1 MQGLV
6 SFIIV
11 GGIQLTACVSLFRGI
26 NVGGN
31 RIVPMNE
38 LKSLHET
45 LGFRNVVTYI
55 QSGNVVFTSD
65 ETDPAQIANQIEE
78 SFAQKFGFRSQVI
91 VRTAAEL
98 EEAIANNP
106 FRNSLEKEAKAVL
119 VVFLATRLESSTLED
134 LKKSYNGPE
143 EMYLIGQELFV
154 YYPDGMGR
162 SKLTLPLIE
171 KKLKTAAT
179 GRNWNTVLRLREM
192 MKL

>member
-1 MQGLV
+1 M
-6 SFIIV
+6 
-11 GGIQLTACVSLFRGI
+11 TACVSLFRGI

-31 RIVPMNE
+31 RIVPMKE

-45 LGFRNVVTYI
+45 LGFRDVVTYI

-65 ETDPAQIANQIEE
+65 ETDPSQLASQIEE

-98 EEAIANNP
+98 EETIANNP
-106 FRNSLEKEAKAVL
+106 FQNAPEKEPNRILVL
-119 VVFLATRLESSTLED
+119 FLAIRAESSTLEE

-143 EMYLIGQELFV
+143 EMYLIGQELFI

-162 SKLTLPLIE
+162 SKLTLLLIE
-171 KKLKTAAT
+171 KKLKTAGT
-179 GRNWNTVLRLREM
+179 GRNWNTVLKLREM
-192 MKL
+192 MQR

>member
-1 MQGLV
+1 M
-6 SFIIV
+6 
-11 GGIQLTACVSLFRGI
+11 TAYVSLFRGI

-38 LKSLHET
+38 LKSLHEA
-45 LGFRNVVTYI
+45 LGFRDVITYI

-65 ETDPAQIANQIEE
+65 ETDPFQIASQIEE

-106 FRNSLEKEAKAVL
+106 FQHSPEKESKAVL
-119 VVFLATRLESSTLED
+119 IVFLATRLEGSALEA
-134 LKKSYNGPE
+134 LKQSYNGPE

-171 KKLKTAAT
+171 KKLKTAGT
-179 GRNWNTVLRLREM
+179 GRNWNTVLKLREM
-192 MKL
+192 MQR